1 MTALQIVEVAVAAA
15 MVGGAIW
22 AMRRPADGE
31 SGGSQGP
38 VLLLVIGAIVA
49 VHGLGLMEY
58 RPSPA
63 ELEAAQ

>member
-1 MTALQIVEVAVAAA
+1 MTTLQMVEVAIAAA
-15 MVGGAIW
+15 MIGGAIW
-22 AMRRPADGE
+22 AMRRPAEDGTR
-31 SGGSQGP
+31 GNQGA

-63 ELEAAQ
+63 EVELDR

>member
-1 MTALQIVEVAVAAA
+1 MTGLQIVEVAVAAL
-15 MVGGAIW
+15 MIGGAVW
-22 AMRRPADGE
+22 GMRRPAEGD
-31 SGGSQGP
+31 SGGNQGP